1 MKLRLVLFFVL
12 ALAFTTIASAQTAP
26 TRQVDPARSK
36 LTVHVGKAG
45 MFSAFGHEHDITA
58 PVFAGTVRGQ
68 ESVEFSVDARQM
80 KVADADVSEKDRAEI
95 QTTMLGP
102 EVLDAARFPE
112 IKFRSTAVDRGTNE
126 WRVRGELMLHGQTR
140 AIVLSVKQAGDRY
153 TGTSTFKQTDFGI
166 KPVSAGGGSVK
177 VKDEVTV
184 TFDIAL
190 K

>member
-1 MKLRLVLFFVL
+1 MKLRPVVFL
-12 ALAFTTIASAQTAP
+12 ALILGTFASFAQTAP
-26 TRQVDPARSK
+26 TRQVDSARSK

-45 MFSAFGHEHDITA
+45 MFSAFGHEHDIAA
-58 PVFAGTVRGQ
+58 PVFSGAVRGQ
-68 ESVEFSVDARQM
+68 ESAEFSVDARQM
-80 KVADADVSEKDRAEI
+80 KVADTEVSEKDRAEI
-95 QTTMLGP
+95 HTTMLGP

-112 IKFRSTAVDRGTNE
+112 IKFRSTAVEREKDG
-126 WRVRGELMLHGQTR
+126 WRVRGDLTLHGQMR
-140 AIVLSVKQAGDRY
+140 AIVLSVKQVGDRY

-184 TFDIAL
+184 TFEIAL

>member
-1 MKLRLVLFFVL
+1 MKLRPAVFLVLATLTSF
-12 ALAFTTIASAQTAP
+12 AQTAP
-26 TRQVDPARSK
+26 TRHVDAARSK

-45 MFSAFGHEHDITA
+45 MFSAFGHEHEIAA
-58 PVFAGTVRGQ
+58 PVFAGSLRGQ
-68 ESVEFSVDARQM
+68 ESVGFSVDARQM
-80 KVADADVSEKDRAEI
+80 KVADADVSDKDRAEI
-95 QTTMLGP
+95 QSTMLGP

-112 IKFRSTAVDRGTNE
+112 IKFRSTAVERTQPNE
-126 WRVRGELMLHGQTR
+126 FRVRGELTLHGQTR

-166 KPVSAGGGSVK
+166 KPVSAGGGAVK